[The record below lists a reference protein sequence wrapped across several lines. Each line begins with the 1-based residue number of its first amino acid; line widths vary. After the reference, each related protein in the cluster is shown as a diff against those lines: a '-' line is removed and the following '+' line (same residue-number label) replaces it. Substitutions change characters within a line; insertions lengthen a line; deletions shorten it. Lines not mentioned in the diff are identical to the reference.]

1 MLKFFR
7 IFLLGTSTMILFAC
21 EKSVFPLLTD
31 NTSASS
37 KDIDSDKKLEGML
50 PTTLSLEE
58 LTENRR
64 MKVDVD
70 AGFMKAILQAID
82 QSPDV
87 LAAENEIAVR
97 KAKLSTTEAGRDTQI
112 KATALGGV
120 EDLSD
125 ETVGVAAILTAS
137 RMLYDGGILEA
148 KVDSDRFYWRS
159 AEQTYL
165 AVRGERAFT
174 LSRSWIELEKYQ
186 SLKDLI
192 DKRLS
197 VLDPILV
204 QLEEIAVAGVGDVS
218 QVAQAQRIVSR
229 ILVAETEVAQS
240 YEQAKIAFLNVFG
253 SLPVK
258 ARYPAALLSEQ
269 VPTSTVKQIAEKSP
283 GLMSKYWAYRA
294 AEAAVV
300 ATKAQDK
307 YSIGFEVKVQQ
318 PFGGSGAGSDESF
331 GLALSKSFYQGD
343 QLQSQVRRAE
353 ATAHVSAAQVT
364 ATYLKGELMLL
375 AARES
380 IKSMDKAILLA
391 KTNAQSS
398 REEIEYLRKQLIIG
412 GSTLETV
419 LSAEARLY
427 EAEAKEIGFIAER
440 RKAEATILAVS
451 GSYSGAMGFN

>member
-1 MLKFFR
+1 MIKFFR
-7 IFLLGTSTMILFAC
+7 IFLLCMSAIVLIAC
-21 EKSVFPLLTD
+21 EKTVFPLLTG

-37 KDIDSDKKLEGML
+37 TDTDPNKKLEGL
-50 PTTLSLEE
+50 PPTTLSLEE

-64 MKVDVD
+64 MKVLVD
-70 AGFMKAILQAID
+70 AGFIKAILQATD

-87 LAAENEIAVR
+87 LAAENEVAASR
-97 KAKLSTTEAGRDTQI
+97 AKLSTTEAGRDTQF

-125 ETVGVAAILTAS
+125 ETAGVAAILTAN
-137 RMLYDGGILEA
+137 RMIYDGGILEA
-148 KVDSDRFYWRS
+148 KIDSDRFYSRA
-159 AEQTYL
+159 AEQAYL

-192 DKRLS
+192 DSRLS
-197 VLDPILV
+197 VLDPLLV
-204 QLEEIAVAGVGDVS
+204 QLEKIAAAGVGDVS
-218 QVAQAQRIVSR
+218 QVAQAQRVVST
-229 ILVAETEVAQS
+229 IIVAETEVSQG
-240 YEQAKIAFLNVFG
+240 YEQAKIAFLNDFG
-253 SLPVK
+253 RLPVK
-258 ARYPAALLSEQ
+258 ARYPAALISKQ
-269 VPTSTVKQIAEKSP
+269 VPTSTVKQISETSP

-307 YSIGFEVKVQQ
+307 FSIGFEVKVQQ
-318 PFGGSGAGSDESF
+318 PFGGSGVGSDESF

-343 QLQSQVRRAE
+343 KLQSQVRRAE
-353 ATAHVSAAQVT
+353 ATAQVSAAQVT
-364 ATYLKGELMLL
+364 ATYRKGELMIL
-375 AARES
+375 AARET
-380 IKSMDKAILLA
+380 IKSMDEAILLA

-412 GSTLETV
+412 GSTLESV

-427 EAEAKEIGFIAER
+427 EAESKEIVFIAER
-440 RKAEATILAVS
+440 RKAESTILAIS
-451 GSYSGAMGFN
+451 GRYSGTMDFN